1 MTYDDFSAIALS
13 LPDAEEKVG
22 RHEIDLHR
30 NGRHIARLRDKGTTL
45 AIRVPWELHDE
56 LLGQEGTKFFKTDH
70 YKRYPYVLTKLDDLD
85 EQAAKTLINA
95 SYDVAPIPLSLR

>member
-1 MTYDDFSAIALS
+1 MTYDDFAAIALA
-13 LPDAEEKVG
+13 LPEVEEKVG

-56 LLGQEGTKFFKTDH
+56 LLGKEGTKFFKTDH
-70 YKRYPYVLTKLDDLD
+70 YKRYPYVLIKVEELDDS
-85 EQAAKTLINA
+85 EAKSLLSVSWT
-95 SYDVAPIPLSLR
+95 VAPLPLSLR

>member
-1 MTYDDFSAIALS
+1 MTYDDFAAIALA
-13 LPDAEEKVG
+13 LPEVEEKVG

-30 NGRHIARLRDKGTTL
+30 RGRHIARLRDKGTTL

-70 YKRYPYVLTKLDDLD
+70 YKRYPYVLINVDDLRIAEAKPLI
-85 EQAAKTLINA
+85 EQ
-95 SYDVAPIPLSLR
+95 SYKVAPDPLSLR

>member
-13 LPDAEEKVG
+13 FPDVEEKVG

-30 NGRHIARLRDKGTTL
+30 QGRHIARLRNKGTTL

-56 LLGQEGTKFFKTDH
+56 SLGEEGTKFFKTDH
-70 YKRYPYVLTKLDDLD
+70 YKRYPYVLIKVDDI
-85 EQAAKTLINA
+85 TLAEATRLIER
-95 SYDVAPIPLSLR
+95 SYKVAPDPLPLR